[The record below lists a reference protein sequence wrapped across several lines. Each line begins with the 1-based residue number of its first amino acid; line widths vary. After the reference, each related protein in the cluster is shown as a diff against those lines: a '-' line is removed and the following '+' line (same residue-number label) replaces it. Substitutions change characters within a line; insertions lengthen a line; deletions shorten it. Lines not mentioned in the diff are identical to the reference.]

1 MNWLKKLMLGMTWW
15 AALAVASAGAA
26 DNPAHPK
33 LTLVYDSPY
42 GFEETLESLRNTIH
56 AHNFRVFPDRYLEE
70 GLTDEFSVNT
80 RQVSVRF
87 CNFSDLHEA
96 LTIDPQVGVV
106 LPCTITVIEG
116 EDGKVQLLTGNVQ
129 AMLTLF
135 DNPKLT
141 AAFQDLEDKYQAIID
156 EVTL

>member
-1 MNWLKKLMLGMTWW
+1 MNWLKKLIVGMTCW
-15 AALAVASAGAA
+15 AVMLVASASNA
-26 DNPAHPK
+26 DGSEHPK
-33 LTLVYDSPY
+33 LTLIYDSPY

-80 RQVSVRF
+80 HQVSVRF

-96 LTIDPQVGVV
+96 LEIEPQVGVV
-106 LPCTITVIEG
+106 LPCTITVIER

>member
-1 MNWLKKLMLGMTWW
+1 MKRLKNLMLLSLLWLVTTMT
-15 AALAVASAGAA
+15 ASGAEQG
-26 DNPAHPK
+26 NNLK

-42 GFEETLESLRNTIH
+42 GFEETLESLRNSIH

-70 GLTDEFSVNT
+70 GLVDEFSVNT

-87 CNFSDLHEA
+87 CNFSDLHQA
-96 LTIDPQVGVV
+96 LQIEPQVGVV
-106 LPCTITVIEG
+106 LPCTITVIEN
-116 EDGKVQLLTGNVQ
+116 EAGKVQLLTGNVQ

-135 DNPKLT
+135 DNPDLT
-141 AAFQDLEDKYQAIID
+141 AAFQDLEQKYQAIID

>member
-1 MNWLKKLMLGMTWW
+1 MKRLKKLMLMSVLWLATTMT
-15 AALAVASAGAA
+15 ATGAEHG
-26 DNPAHPK
+26 NNLK

-42 GFEETLESLRNTIH
+42 GFDETLESLRNTIH

-70 GLTDEFSVNT
+70 GLVDEFSVNT

-87 CNFSDLHEA
+87 CNFSDLYAAIQIE
-96 LTIDPQVGVV
+96 PQVGVV

-135 DNPKLT
+135 DNPELT
-141 AAFQDLEDKYQAIID
+141 AAFQDLEQKYQAIID

>member
-1 MNWLKKLMLGMTWW
+1 MKRLKNLMLLGLLWLATTMT
-15 AALAVASAGAA
+15 ASGAEQG
-26 DNPAHPK
+26 NNLK

-42 GFEETLESLRNTIH
+42 GFEETLESLRNSIH

-70 GLTDEFSVNT
+70 GLVDEFSVNT

-87 CNFSDLHEA
+87 CNFSDLHQA
-96 LTIDPQVGVV
+96 LQIEPQVGVV
-106 LPCTITVIEG
+106 LPCTITVIEN
-116 EDGKVQLLTGNVQ
+116 EAGKVQLLTGNVQ

-135 DNPKLT
+135 DNPDLT
-141 AAFQDLEDKYQAIID
+141 AAFQDLEHKYQAIID

>member
-1 MNWLKKLMLGMTWW
+1 MKRLKKLMLVSVLWLATAMT
-15 AALAVASAGAA
+15 ATGAEHG
-26 DNPAHPK
+26 DNLK

-42 GFEETLESLRNTIH
+42 GFEETLESLRNTIY

-70 GLTDEFSVNT
+70 GLVDEFSVNT

-87 CNFSDLHEA
+87 CNFSDLNAAIQIE
-96 LTIDPQVGVV
+96 PQVGVV
-106 LPCTITVIEG
+106 LPCTITVIES
-116 EDGKVQLLTGNVQ
+116 EDGKVQLLTGNVK

-141 AAFQDLEDKYQAIID
+141 AAFQDLEKKYQAIID